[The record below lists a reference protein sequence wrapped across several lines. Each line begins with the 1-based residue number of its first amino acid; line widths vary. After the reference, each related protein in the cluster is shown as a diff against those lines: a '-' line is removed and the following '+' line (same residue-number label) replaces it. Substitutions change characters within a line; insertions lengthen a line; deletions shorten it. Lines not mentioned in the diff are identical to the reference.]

1 MSKSAVKRLLQ
12 ELKELENDPSPEFT
26 ARPLESDILEW
37 HFTIRGP
44 PEGGFKGGRYH
55 GRLIFPV
62 EYPFKPPNIVFLTPN
77 GRFEV
82 NKKICLSIT
91 GYHPESW
98 RPSWGVRTALIAI
111 ISFFLTKG
119 EGAVGALDWNEIER
133 EKVAKESM
141 DWKCNVCGSCNREA
155 LPSEEQM
162 PSSKL
167 EVDPE
172 LCLDLNKMESLN
184 SIPDQVLK
192 ESLQDAGEEVDLEK
206 EKVAEPTPTVDPSL
220 ADTDTNCNVNNEILG
235 KLEEQ
240 SDPNLTKLWVL
251 DGLLIALFVIIAS
264 LLVKKYT

>member
-1 MSKSAVKRLLQ
+1 M
-12 ELKELENDPSPEFT
+12 
-26 ARPLESDILEW
+26 
-37 HFTIRGP
+37 
-44 PEGGFKGGRYH
+44 
-55 GRLIFPV
+55 IFPV

-119 EGAVGALDWNEIER
+119 EGAVGALDWNETER
-133 EKVAKESM
+133 EKVAKESL
-141 DWKCNVCGSCNREA
+141 DWKCNVCGGCNRDA

-184 SIPDQVLK
+184 NISEQDLEGSLK
-192 ESLQDAGEEVDLEK
+192 DAGEEVELDKSLENPV
-206 EKVAEPTPTVDPSL
+206 EPERIAEPTPTVEAPVE
-220 ADTDTNCNVNNEILG
+220 APVQDTNPTVNNQILG
-235 KLEEQ
+235 KLEEHA
-240 SDPNLTKLWVL
+240 DPNMTKLWVV
-251 DGLLIALFVIIAS
+251 DGLLIALFVIIIG
-264 LLVKKYT
+264 LLANKYT